1 VRALEAAALR
11 IPEQT
16 EQGEPAEHGL
26 ANSLVRAEGV
36 LSPDQS
42 VEGFSRPSTA
52 SDFWYFS
59 RKVHKKEY
67 LLI

>member
-11 IPEQT
+11 IPEQV

-36 LSPDQS
+36 LSPDQLA
-42 VEGFSRPSTA
+42 EEFSRPSTA

-59 RKVHKKEY
+59 RKVQERNN
-67 LLI
+67 